1 MWAWTSSHTPGHG
14 HGDHGGHGGHETETG
29 CDCVVLDDQELV
41 HDRASGDTIC
51 ATCACVVESHAM
63 DQGAEWYNETTARAG
78 GLGRDEAFLPGGSN
92 GAVNASTAPA
102 RIRRAVDPNAAAR
115 LGLRELERLAERIG
129 VQADHAICQDGKR
142 FYADYA
148 EARKAAG
155 RSVRETERSPAAASA
170 LYFGAK
176 STGYARS
183 IKEIASNC
191 DVPLGECME
200 LLKNFKV
207 VLGDKPYAQ
216 ALFRTVC
223 ARDLLTRALGGIAF
237 ETRDHRNVVFRAA
250 NRLFDR
256 VADQGALEGRT
267 PETVC
272 GAVVYRACDENNMKI
287 SKKIVYTACG
297 ISNVTLN
304 KCLTQLKAVV

>member
-1 MWAWTSSHTPGHG
+1 
-14 HGDHGGHGGHETETG
+14 
-29 CDCVVLDDQELV
+29 
-41 HDRASGDTIC
+41 
-51 ATCACVVESHAM
+51 M
-63 DQGAEWYNETTARAG
+63 DQGAEWYSETTARAG

-92 GAVNASTAPA
+92 GGAVKDPTT

-287 SKKIVYTACG
+287 SKKVVYTACG